1 MPAPPGFEAR
11 AVTIWPGREQRYHE
25 EEWRD
30 AIVCVRRGEIELEC
44 LTGER
49 RSFESGHIFWLAN
62 LPLRALHNPGD
73 RPALLLVVSRVVR
86 SSDEFRRPPRSYLT

>member
-1 MPAPPGFEAR
+1 VPDFDVR
-11 AVTIWPGREQRYHE
+11 AVAIWPGVERAYDEN
-25 EEWRD
+25 EWRD
-30 AIVCVRRGEIELEC
+30 ALVFVRRGEIELEC

-73 RPALLLVVSRVVR
+73 RPALLLVVSRVVG